1 MNTEEKIKLI
11 NGYKKLSTTKLENIL
26 NDTLFELK
34 TDTEYYLVT
43 DKLGLSN
50 KRKKL
55 LTVKVIVEL
64 ELKDRLEELIKIFE
78 THNIKH

>member
-1 MNTEEKIKLI
+1 MNTQEKIKLMK
-11 NGYKKLSTTKLENIL
+11 GYRKLSTTQLEDIL

-34 TDTEYYLVT
+34 N
-43 DKLGLSN
+43 DKSNELSE
-50 KRKKL
+50 KRKEL
-55 LTVKVIVEL
+55 LTVKIIVQI